1 LQAVLFDYNNGPIG
15 ATGPIPVGS
24 PVPFNQAPLIVGT
37 AIIKSTDTTFTVTET
52 GVYRISYVL
61 RASLQGPQ
69 GNIQVHVNG
78 VGVGPTADAEL
89 LTDQVTFVANAAD
102 TLQLVVGGLNLAL
115 IPGDNATI
123 NIDKL
128 Q

>member
-1 LQAVLFDYNNGPIG
+1 M
-15 ATGPIPVGS
+15 
-24 PVPFNQAPLIVGT
+24 
-37 AIIKSTDTTFTVTET
+37 
-52 GVYRISYVL
+52 
-61 RASLQGPQ
+61 
-69 GNIQVHVNG
+69 
-78 VGVGPTADAEL
+78 GPTADAEL